1 MRACPIAQ
9 SQGHT
14 VCERWCEEGT
24 NGHQYASTLEEQER
38 IIKQMGGA
46 EKLREEA
53 AAFGRVVE
61 RYDARRKE
69 LLERYPNQWIAFT
82 ESGVVANDEERANVV
97 RAARAQGLYNP
108 YVIYRFVDPDPPIVI
123 L

>member
-1 MRACPIAQ
+1 MV
-9 SQGHT
+9 T
-14 VCERWCEEGT
+14 
-24 NGHQYASTLEEQER
+24 STLLSLEEQER
-38 IIKQMGGA
+38 IIEQMGGA
-46 EKLREEA
+46 QKLREEA
-53 AAFGRVVE
+53 EAFRRVVE
-61 RYDARRKE
+61 CYDARRKE

-82 ESGVVANDEERANVV
+82 ESGAVANDEERANVV